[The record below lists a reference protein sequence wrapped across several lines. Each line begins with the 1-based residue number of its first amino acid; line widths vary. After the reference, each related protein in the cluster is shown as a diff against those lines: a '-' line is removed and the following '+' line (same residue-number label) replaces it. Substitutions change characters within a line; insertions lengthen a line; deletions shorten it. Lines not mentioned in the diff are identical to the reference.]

1 MSAKFSV
8 QLKDVSF
15 SYQQG
20 DGAQLLKFDCDIATG
35 AITAIMG
42 SSGSGKST
50 MLALIAGFE
59 KATGGQILI
68 ENTNCTALSPSER
81 PLSMVFQENNLFAHM
96 SVVQN
101 VGLGIAPNL
110 RLSSQEHAIIDQ
122 ALEDVGL
129 GRFGDRLPAQLS
141 GGERQRV
148 ALARVLVRHKPVLL
162 LDEAFA
168 SLGPRLR
175 GDMLDLVAQL
185 SKKHEMTTLM
195 VTHAPDD
202 ALRIASDLVFLDQ
215 GKVVVR
221 GSVSDLLT
229 GNVEYPIIKSYLG
242 AASPT
247 KN

>member
-1 MSAKFSV
+1 MSEKIAV
-8 QLKDVSF
+8 QLSDLRF
-15 SYQQG
+15 SYQH
-20 DGAQLLKFDCDIATG
+20 DDVSLALNYDCEFAAG

-59 KATGGQILI
+59 KASAGQISI
-68 ENTNCTALSPSER
+68 QDTDCTKLPPAER

-101 VGLGIAPNL
+101 VGLGIAPSL
-110 RLSSQEHAIIDQ
+110 RLSSDDHALIDQ

-129 GRFGDRLPAQLS
+129 AKFGDRLPAQLS

-168 SLGPRLR
+168 SLGPGLR
-175 GDMLDLVAQL
+175 GDMLDLVADL
-185 SKKHEMTTLM
+185 SKKHAITTLM
-195 VTHAPDD
+195 VTHSPDD
-202 ALRIASDLVFLDQ
+202 ALRIARDLVFLDQ
-215 GKVVVR
+215 GKVVAQ
-221 GSVSDLLT
+221 GPVSELLSGDT
-229 GNVEYPIIKSYLG
+229 EHSIIKTYLG
-242 AASPT
+242 TGPT
-247 KN
+247 L